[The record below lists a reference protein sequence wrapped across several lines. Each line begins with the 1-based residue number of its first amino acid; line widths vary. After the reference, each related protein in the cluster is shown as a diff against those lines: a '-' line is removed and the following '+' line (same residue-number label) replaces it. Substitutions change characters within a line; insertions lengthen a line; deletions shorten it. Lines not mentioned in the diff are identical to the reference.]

1 MNTGVG
7 SYSLLPAFFPTQG
20 LKPGLPHC
28 RWILYQLSHQGS
40 PWILEW
46 IAYPFSR
53 ESSQS
58 RVSCLAG
65 RLFTSWATREAKW
78 LTLSVFSFNLH
89 AAVLWLVDQV
99 CLILCDPM
107 GCILPGSFVHGDS
120 PGKNTGVG
128 CHAFLQGVFPTQG
141 WILWLLHC
149 RQILYPLSHPECHLI
164 RNRTVSISQLGIDHV
179 AWSVMCSIGSVW
191 APPSVRWGWA
201 LKLRIGTEQSIAFL
215 GRTDA

>member
-1 MNTGVG
+1 MRWFNGITDSVDMSLSKVRELLMDRKVWRAVHGVIKSWTLLNILKWTMNTGVG
-7 SYSLLPAFFPTQG
+7 SYSLLPVFFPTQG

-107 GCILPGSFVHGDS
+107 GCILPVSFVHGDS

-128 CHAFLQGVFPTQG
+128 YHAFLQIIFPTQG
-141 WILWLLHC
+141 RNSCLLESRWIL
-149 RQILYPLSHPECHLI
+149 YHL
-164 RNRTVSISQLGIDHV
+164 RHQ
-179 AWSVMCSIGSVW
+179 GS
-191 APPSVRWGWA
+191 SRM
-201 LKLRIGTEQSIAFL
+201 L
-215 GRTDA
+215 